1 MNNFNASEYNE
12 KVMKGHFRKIYPVI
26 AGQIIERTGISSGKC
41 IDLGGGPG
49 MLGISLASIS
59 DLQVTI
65 VDPDAECVRLALENS
80 KEQGVQDRVNAVQ
93 APAESIPFDDDSID
107 LVASRGSIFFWKDQP
122 KGLSEVYR
130 VLRPGGWAY
139 IGGGFGTLALLQE
152 VQAMRA
158 DDPDW
163 DRQRRER
170 MSKNP
175 PEHYETI
182 LTQLGIDGIVDK
194 SEAGTWIV
202 FRKPLES

>member
-1 MNNFNASEYNE
+1 MNNFNANEYNE

-26 AGQIIERTGISSGKC
+26 AGQIIERTGISSGSC

-49 MLGISLASIS
+49 MLGISLATIS

-80 KEQGVQDRVNAVQ
+80 QEHGVQDKVSAVQ
-93 APAESIPFDDDSID
+93 APAEAIPFDDDSVD
-107 LVASRGSIFFWKDQP
+107 LVASRGSIFFWQDQQ
-122 KGLSEVYR
+122 KGLSEVCR

-158 DDPDW
+158 DDPEW

-175 PEHYETI
+175 PEHYEN
-182 LTQLGIDGIVDK
+182 LLSQLGIEGVVDK
-194 SEAGTWIV
+194 SEAGTWII